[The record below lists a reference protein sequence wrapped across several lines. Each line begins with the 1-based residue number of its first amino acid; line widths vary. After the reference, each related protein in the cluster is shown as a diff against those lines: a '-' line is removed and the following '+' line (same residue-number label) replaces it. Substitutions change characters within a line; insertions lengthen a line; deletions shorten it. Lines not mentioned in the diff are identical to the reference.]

1 MPNPPTFPIPTL
13 RVVAWEDV
21 VIDELGH
28 DPRST
33 YVERFWLG
41 ILGPSATWL
50 LRRLAAGLEA
60 APGGFE
66 LELGPTATELG
77 LGNRS
82 GRHAPFVR
90 CLERCCRFGA
100 ADLQLHEPPTLKVR
114 RKLPPLT
121 RAQVERLP
129 DALRAE
135 HQLWLERPGDG
146 SPVVLEQLRHRAR
159 QLALS
164 LLQLGEDGET
174 TERQLHRWRVHPAL
188 AHEATAWAVA
198 RHHAA
203 RAAAEA
209 EHRAAAAGGGSDGP
223 LDAA

>member
-1 MPNPPTFPIPTL
+1 VPHPPTFPISTL
-13 RVVAWEDV
+13 AVRPWEDR

-28 DPRST
+28 DPRSA

-50 LRRLAAGLEA
+50 LRRLVAGFDA
-60 APGGFE
+60 APEGYE
-66 LELGPTATELG
+66 LDLPTTATELG

-82 GRHAPFVR
+82 GKHAPFVR
-90 CLERCCRFGA
+90 SIERCCRFGA
-100 ADLQLHEPPTLKVR
+100 AELFDAGTLRVR

-121 RAQVERLP
+121 RVQVERLP
-129 DALRAE
+129 DGLRAE
-135 HQLWLERPGDG
+135 HQVWLEGPGTTEG
-146 SPVVLEQLRHRAR
+146 PLAFEQVRHRAR

-174 TERQLHRWRVHPAL
+174 TERQLHRWRIHPAL
-188 AHEATAWAVA
+188 AHEATAWAID
-198 RHHAA
+198 RHRTLQHERTAA
-203 RAAAEA
+203 V
-209 EHRAAAAGGGSDGP
+209 AAGAGGDGP

>member
-1 MPNPPTFPIPTL
+1 VPHPPTFPISTL
-13 RVVAWEDV
+13 VVRPWEDA

-28 DPRST
+28 DPRSA

-50 LRRLAAGLEA
+50 LRRLVAGFDA
-60 APGGFE
+60 SPDGYE
-66 LELGPTATELG
+66 LDLPTTATELG

-82 GRHAPFVR
+82 GKHAPFVR
-90 CLERCCRFGA
+90 SLERCCRFGA
-100 ADLQLHEPPTLKVR
+100 AELVDDATLRVR

-121 RAQVERLP
+121 RVQVERLP
-129 DALRAE
+129 DGLRSE
-135 HQLWLERPGDG
+135 HQVWLERPGASEPPFD
-146 SPVVLEQLRHRAR
+146 VEQSRQRAR

-174 TERQLHRWRVHPAL
+174 TERQLHRWRIHPAL
-188 AHEATAWAVA
+188 AHEATAWAVDRHRSAQVA
-198 RHHAA
+198 RPAA
-203 RAAAEA
+203 S
-209 EHRAAAAGGGSDGP
+209 AAGGADGP

>member
-21 VIDELGH
+21 VIDEVGH
-28 DPRST
+28 DPRSA

-50 LRRLAAGLEA
+50 LRRLVAGLEA
-60 APGGFE
+60 APEGFE
-66 LELGPTATELG
+66 LDLGSAATELG

-82 GRHAPFVR
+82 GKHAPFVR
-90 CLERCCRFGA
+90 CIERCARFGA
-100 ADLQLHEPPTLKVR
+100 ADLHLHDPPTLRVR

-121 RAQVERLP
+121 RAQIERLP
-129 DALRAE
+129 EALRAE
-135 HQLWLERPGDG
+135 HQVWLERPGAG
-146 SPVVLEQLRHRAR
+146 SPVVVEQLRHRAR

-174 TERQLHRWRVHPAL
+174 TERQLHRWRVHPAM

-203 RAAAEA
+203 QAAAEA
-209 EHRAAAAGGGSDGP
+209 QHRAAAAGGDGP

>member
-1 MPNPPTFPIPTL
+1 VPNPPTFPISTVHL
-13 RVVAWEDV
+13 VAWEDP

-28 DPRST
+28 DPRSA

-50 LRRLAAGLEA
+50 MRRLALLLETAPDGIELDLTVVAG
-60 APGGFE
+60 
-66 LELGPTATELG
+66 ELG

-82 GRHAPFVR
+82 GPNAPFVR
-90 CLERCCRFGA
+90 CIERCCRFA
-100 ADLQLHEPPTLKVR
+100 VADLLEYAPMPLLRVR

-121 RAQVERLP
+121 RVQIERLP
-129 DALRAE
+129 ESLRAE
-135 HQLWLERPGDG
+135 HDVWLARPAEG
-146 SPVVLEQLRHRAR
+146 SPVALEQLRHRAR

-188 AHEATAWAVA
+188 AHEATAWAVG

-209 EHRAAAAGGGSDGP
+209 QHRAAAAGGAGP

>member
-13 RVVAWEDV
+13 RVVAWEDA

-28 DPRST
+28 DPRSA

-60 APGGFE
+60 SPEGYE
-66 LELGPTATELG
+66 LDLGTAASEIG

-82 GRHAPFVR
+82 GRNSPFVR
-90 CLERCCRFGA
+90 CIERCSRFGA
-100 ADLQLHEPPTLKVR
+100 TDLQLFGPPTLRVR

-121 RAQVERLP
+121 RAQIERLP
-129 DALRAE
+129 EPLRAE
-135 HQLWLERPGDG
+135 HQVWLERPAEG

-188 AHEATAWAVA
+188 AHEATAWAVG
-198 RHHAA
+198 RHRAA
-203 RAAAEA
+203 QAAAEA
-209 EHRAAAAGGGSDGP
+209 QHRAAAAGGGDGP

>member
-1 MPNPPTFPIPTL
+1 MPHPPTFPISTL
-13 RVVAWEDV
+13 AVRPWEDR

-28 DPRST
+28 DPRSA

-50 LRRLAAGLEA
+50 LRRLVAGLEA
-60 APGGFE
+60 APDGFE
-66 LELGPTATELG
+66 LDLPSTATELG

-82 GRHAPFVR
+82 GKHAPFVR
-90 CLERCCRFGA
+90 SIERCCRFGA
-100 ADLQLHEPPTLKVR
+100 SELVDAGTLRVR

-121 RAQVERLP
+121 RVQVERLP
-129 DALRAE
+129 DGLRAE
-135 HQLWLERPGDG
+135 HQVWLERPDAAET
-146 SPVVLEQLRHRAR
+146 PVAFEQARHRAR

-174 TERQLHRWRVHPAL
+174 TERQLHRWRIHPAL
-188 AHEATAWAVA
+188 AHEATAWAVD
-198 RHHAA
+198 RHRSTQAA
-203 RAAAEA
+203 
-209 EHRAAAAGGGSDGP
+209 HQVAAAGGGTDSP

>member
-1 MPNPPTFPIPTL
+1 MPHPPTFPISTL
-13 RVVAWEDV
+13 VVRPWEDA

-28 DPRST
+28 DPRSA

-50 LRRLAAGLEA
+50 LRRLVAGFDT
-60 APGGFE
+60 APEGYE
-66 LELGPTATELG
+66 LDLPTTATELG

-82 GRHAPFVR
+82 GKHAPFVR
-90 CLERCCRFGA
+90 SIERCCRFGA
-100 ADLQLHEPPTLKVR
+100 SELVDAGTLRVR

-121 RAQVERLP
+121 RVQVERLP

-135 HQLWLERPGDG
+135 HQVWLERPGG
-146 SPVVLEQLRHRAR
+146 GQPTLALEQVRHRAR

-174 TERQLHRWRVHPAL
+174 TERQLHRWRIHPAL
-188 AHEATAWAVA
+188 AHEATAWAVD
-198 RHHAA
+198 RH
-203 RAAAEA
+203 RSMQLD
-209 EHRAAAAGGGSDGP
+209 HRAAVAGGGTDGP

>member
-1 MPNPPTFPIPTL
+1 VPSPPTFPISSL
-13 RVVAWEDV
+13 VVRPWEDA
-21 VIDELGH
+21 VIDEVGH
-28 DPRST
+28 DPRSA

-50 LRRLAAGLEA
+50 LRRLVSGLDA
-60 APGGFE
+60 APGGYE
-66 LELGPTATELG
+66 LDLPTTATELG

-82 GRHAPFVR
+82 GRNAPFVR
-90 CLERCCRFGA
+90 SIERCCRFGA
-100 ADLQLHEPPTLKVR
+100 TEMVDAATLRVR

-121 RAQVERLP
+121 RVQVERLP
-129 DALRAE
+129 DGLRAE
-135 HQLWLERPGDG
+135 HQVWVERPGG
-146 SPVVLEQLRHRAR
+146 STPPLAFEQVRHRAR

-174 TERQLHRWRVHPAL
+174 TERQLHRWRIHPAL

-198 RHHAA
+198 KHLES
-203 RAAAEA
+203 RAEQS
-209 EHRAAAAGGGSDGP
+209 RQRSAAAGGDGP

>member
-1 MPNPPTFPIPTL
+1 MPTPPTFPTSTL
-13 RVVAWEDV
+13 LVRAWEDQ

-28 DPRST
+28 DPRSA

-50 LRRLAAGLEA
+50 LRRLVAGLEA
-60 APGGFE
+60 APAGYE
-66 LELGPTATELG
+66 LDLPATATELG

-90 CLERCCRFGA
+90 SLERCCRFGA
-100 ADLQLHEPPTLKVR
+100 TDLSDPAVLRVR

-121 RAQVERLP
+121 RVQVERLP

-135 HQLWLERPGDG
+135 HQVWLERPA
-146 SPVVLEQLRHRAR
+146 PAEPMAFEQLRHRAR

-164 LLQLGEDGET
+164 LLQLGEDGEA
-174 TERQLHRWRVHPAL
+174 TERQLHRWRIHPSL
-188 AHEATAWAVA
+188 AHEAVGWAVA
-198 RHHAA
+198 RHREAEAA
-203 RAAAEA
+203 RLP
-209 EHRAAAAGGGSDGP
+209 RIAAGGTVPPGP

>member
-1 MPNPPTFPIPTL
+1 VPHPPTFPISTL
-13 RVVAWEDV
+13 AVRPWEDR

-28 DPRST
+28 DPRSA

-50 LRRLAAGLEA
+50 LRRLVAGFDA
-60 APGGFE
+60 APEGYA
-66 LELGPTATELG
+66 LDLATTATELG

-82 GRHAPFVR
+82 GKHAPFVR
-90 CLERCCRFGA
+90 SIERCCRFGA
-100 ADLQLHEPPTLKVR
+100 AELVDAGTLRVR

-121 RAQVERLP
+121 RVQVERLP
-129 DALRAE
+129 DGLRAE
-135 HQLWLERPGDG
+135 HQVWLEGPGTTDA
-146 SPVVLEQLRHRAR
+146 PLAFEQVRHRAR

-174 TERQLHRWRVHPAL
+174 TERQLHRWRIHPAL
-188 AHEATAWAVA
+188 AHEATAWAVD
-198 RHHAA
+198 RH
-203 RAAAEA
+203 RSLQVE
-209 EHRAAAAGGGSDGP
+209 RTAAAAVGGGVDGP

>member
-1 MPNPPTFPIPTL
+1 VPHPPTFPISTL
-13 RVVAWEDV
+13 VVRPWEDA

-28 DPRST
+28 DPRSA

-50 LRRLAAGLEA
+50 LRRLVAGFDA
-60 APGGFE
+60 APGGYE
-66 LELGPTATELG
+66 LDLPTTATELG

-82 GRHAPFVR
+82 GKHAPFVR
-90 CLERCCRFGA
+90 SIERCCRFGA
-100 ADLQLHEPPTLKVR
+100 TDLLDDATLRVR

-121 RAQVERLP
+121 RVQVERLP
-129 DALRAE
+129 DGLRSE
-135 HQLWLERPGDG
+135 HQVWTERPGA
-146 SPVVLEQLRHRAR
+146 SEPPVDFEQSRQRAR

-174 TERQLHRWRVHPAL
+174 TERQLHRWRIHPAL
-188 AHEATAWAVA
+188 AHEATAWAVD
-198 RHHAA
+198 R
-203 RAAAEA
+203 
-209 EHRAAAAGGGSDGP
+209 HRAAQVARQAASAAGGADGP